1 MRLTRA
7 FGLFTLLGTVVYS
20 AITLVLLYSVE
31 DHVFERQMQD
41 EAAWLEASR
50 RADGRWPEPRLPY
63 MVLATSTSAL
73 PPDLA
78 APLRAEPRRHEFR
91 GTDGRHYHVR
101 AVSQNAA
108 GQPNAWLVAE
118 VSRQLAVRP
127 LRRELLVKWLLLVS
141 GVLLGAMWLARTLAR
156 RITTPLQQLAEAV
169 ESSDPVGATALH
181 VPLPAHAD
189 RELRV
194 VTSALEAWS
203 ARVVQHVARERAFT
217 RDVSH
222 ELRTPL
228 SVLRTSLERG
238 RTEPGVPGAAHM
250 ALSVATRAAQDLQRT
265 IDTLLMLARE
275 QETPRRSESAV
286 RSVLE
291 SVLIDRVEDLDSR
304 GLTLDI
310 DIPRS
315 LRLPVSD
322 DVLQL
327 MLASLFDNV
336 RDHAAP
342 GIVSVCADAQS
353 MALQN
358 RRRDTAGKGH
368 GFGLPLVARLAEAT
382 GLVVDVQSDE
392 QTFTVRLRSALQP
405 GPT

>member
-7 FGLFTLLGTVVYS
+7 FGMFTLLGTIVYS
-20 AITLVLLYSVE
+20 AVTIVLLYSVE

-41 EAAWLEASR
+41 EAAWLEAHR
-50 RADGRWPEPRLPY
+50 HADGRWPQPRLPY
-63 MVLATSTSAL
+63 TVLATSTSAL
-73 PPDLA
+73 PSDLA

-91 GTDGRHYHVR
+91 GTNGRHYHVR

-118 VSRQLAVRP
+118 VSRQLGVRP
-127 LRRELLVKWLLLVS
+127 LRRELLVEWLFVVA
-141 GVLLGAMWLARTLAR
+141 GILLGATWLARTAAR

-169 ESSDPVGATALH
+169 QLSDPVGATALR
-181 VPLPAHAD
+181 VSLPDHAD

-203 ARVVQHVARERAFT
+203 ERVVQHVERERAFT

-228 SVLRTSLERG
+228 SVLRSSVERA
-238 RTEPGVPGAAHM
+238 RAEPGVPCETQSALMVAAR
-250 ALSVATRAAQDLQRT
+250 ATQDLQRT

-275 QETPRRSESAV
+275 QDAPCRNDSVV

-291 SVLIDRVEDLDSR
+291 SVLIDRIEDFETR

-310 DIPRS
+310 DVPRS

-342 GIVSVCADAQS
+342 GMVTVRGAAGGVELRNGRHDAS
-353 MALQN
+353 
-358 RRRDTAGKGH
+358 GKGH

-382 GLVVDVQSDE
+382 GLAVDVRSDAR
-392 QTFTVRLRSALQP
+392 TFTVELRCARP
-405 GPT
+405 PAAA

>member
-7 FGLFTLLGTVVYS
+7 FGLFTLLGTVLYS

-31 DHVFERQMQD
+31 DHVFETQVQE
-41 EAAWLEASR
+41 EAAWLESNHHAN
-50 RADGRWPEPRLPY
+50 GRWPAPRLPH
-63 MVLATSTSAL
+63 MQLVNSTSAL
-73 PPDLA
+73 PSDLA

-101 AVSQNAA
+101 AVSQNAS
-108 GQPNAWLVAE
+108 GEPDAWLVAE
-118 VSRQLAVRP
+118 VSRQLGVRP
-127 LRRELLVKWLLLVS
+127 LRGELLVKWLLVVA
-141 GVLLGAMWLARTLAR
+141 GILLGATWLARTVAR

-169 ESSDPVGATALH
+169 ESSDAVGTAVLR
-181 VPLPAHAD
+181 VPLPDHAD
-189 RELRV
+189 REVRV

-228 SVLRTSLERG
+228 SVLRSSVERA
-238 RTEPGVPGAAHM
+238 RAEPGVPFESQSALVVAA
-250 ALSVATRAAQDLQRT
+250 RAVQDLQRT

-275 QETPRRSESAV
+275 QDVPRRSDSAV
-286 RSVLE
+286 RSALE
-291 SVLIDRVEDLDSR
+291 SVLIDRIEEFEAR

-310 DIPRS
+310 DVSRS

-342 GIVSVCADAQS
+342 GVVTVRGAAGGVEV
-353 MALQN
+353 QN
-358 RRRDTAGKGH
+358 QRRSASGKGH
-368 GFGLPLVARLAEAT
+368 GFGLPLVARLADAT
-382 GLVVDVQSDE
+382 GLSMDVISDDDS
-392 QTFTVRLRSALQP
+392 FAVRLHPRRVHTA
-405 GPT
+405 G